1 MAEIPDQK
9 IKAILMF
16 PVGDPVV
23 AGVDSEQNI
32 FGIMI
37 LTLESRVV
45 EQGCPL
51 HIRHIDGIMKTW
63 QRFLIK
69 DKSYSDVPS
78 G

>member
-9 IKAILMF
+9 IKAM
-16 PVGDPVV
+16 
-23 AGVDSEQNI
+23 NI

-51 HIRHIDGIMKTW
+51 HIRHHIPVIHKLD
-63 QRFLIK
+63 Q
-69 DKSYSDVPS
+69 S
-78 G
+78 GVGHFAAVHVQ